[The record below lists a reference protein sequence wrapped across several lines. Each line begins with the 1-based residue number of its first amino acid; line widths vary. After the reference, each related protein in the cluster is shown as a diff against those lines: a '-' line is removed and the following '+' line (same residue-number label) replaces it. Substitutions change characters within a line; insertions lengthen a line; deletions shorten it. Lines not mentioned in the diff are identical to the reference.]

1 MSCDRKYRMLK
12 NLDIKKEMKCAPHT
26 NMRENSYNTL
36 LSPHY
41 ICTHKAGRKA
51 LHKKQKT

>member
-1 MSCDRKYRMLK
+1 MLK
-12 NLDIKKEMKCAPHT
+12 IPGHKKKMKCAPYT

-41 ICTHKAGRKA
+41 ICTHKADRKA
-51 LHKKQKT
+51 LHKKTKDMICKNN